1 MTVIIRDAAAMNA
14 SAYLPTLDAMPHIN
28 GWTCQE
34 RFEHA
39 RSGVVIARWE
49 ADTGHV
55 YLAIRGSATPK
66 DVAQNLLIFLGK
78 EPTSRMAILKDYIQA
93 RCEEALAQDLLAVG
107 GHSLGGLVAESAAA
121 EWNLPGLAQ
130 NAPGWM
136 SNPPPPERLNRFLEI
151 RTSRDV
157 VGDWG
162 HATPRSLV
170 IQSAHVPLWQL
181 GSLHSVLKQN
191 DSIEEHGLADFR
203 VDDIR
208 LGRAVEAD
216 PVIPGVAGWP
226 KRMVRAWRLLKEHR
240 EWSMVHRALM
250 PEDQRPTPKRIK
262 RGP

>member
-1 MTVIIRDAAAMNA
+1 MTLTIRDAAAMNA
-14 SAYLPTLDAMPHIN
+14 SAYLPSVEAMPTIN

-39 RSGVVIARWE
+39 RSGVVVARWE
-49 ADTGHV
+49 SQEGHT
-55 YLAIRGSATPK
+55 YLAVRGSATPK

-78 EPTSRMAILKDYIQA
+78 EPTSRMAVLKAYIQDH
-93 RCEEALAQDLLAVG
+93 CQDALATDRLAVG

-162 HATPRSLV
+162 HPTPRSLV
-170 IQSAHVPLWQL
+170 IQSSHLAAWNL

-191 DSIEEHGLADFR
+191 QSIEEHGLADFK
-203 VDDIR
+203 VDDPA
-208 LGRAVEAD
+208 LGWAVEAD
-216 PVIPGVAGWP
+216 PVVPGVAGWP
-226 KRMVRAWRLLKEHR
+226 KRMVRAWRLLRQHR
-240 EWSMVHRALM
+240 EWAEVHRALM
-250 PEDQRPTPKRIK
+250 PEEQRPVSKRMK
-262 RGP
+262 KGP